1 MPKSINEIYAE
12 EHQLNLCRRAST
24 KSMPKSINEIYA
36 EEHQRIYAPRSKAA
50 KLKISIVQRC
60 EAENIVSK
68 LKVRH

>member
-1 MPKSINEIYAE
+1 
-12 EHQLNLCRRAST
+12 
-24 KSMPKSINEIYA
+24 MPKSINEIYA